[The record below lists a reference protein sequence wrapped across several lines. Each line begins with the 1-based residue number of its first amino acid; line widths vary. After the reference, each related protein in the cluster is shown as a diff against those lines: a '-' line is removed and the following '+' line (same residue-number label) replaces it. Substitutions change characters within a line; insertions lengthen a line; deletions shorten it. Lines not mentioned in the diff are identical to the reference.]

1 LAVTTPSLHGTTVSF
16 LTRRIVFSISR
27 MLPSVAIG
35 NGMFM
40 RNNRIMVNIPP
51 LPIRAIGIS
60 WFREE
65 DYPTLLRIFKDANKM
80 PRTWK
85 EWLEGAEKMEKQVK
99 AQGQNTERVY
109 IDPDTFPDWCRR
121 EGVGVDREGRHKFV
135 ATAMAAKYANQS

>member
-1 LAVTTPSLHGTTVSF
+1 MWRSDQ
-16 LTRRIVFSISR
+16 SI
-27 MLPSVAIG
+27 SVAIG
-35 NGMFM
+35 NGMFV

-65 DYPTLLRIFKDANKM
+65 DYPTLLRLFTDANKM

-121 EGVGVDREGRHKFV
+121 EGVGVNREGRHKFV
-135 ATAMAAKYANQS
+135 ATSMAAKYANQS

>member
-1 LAVTTPSLHGTTVSF
+1 
-16 LTRRIVFSISR
+16 
-27 MLPSVAIG
+27 VAIG
-35 NGMFM
+35 NGMFV

-85 EWLEGAEKMEKQVK
+85 EWHEGAEKMEKQVK

-121 EGVGVDREGRHKFV
+121 EGVGVNREGRHKFV

>member
-1 LAVTTPSLHGTTVSF
+1 MRHYRVTAFDAL
-16 LTRRIVFSISR
+16 I
-27 MLPSVAIG
+27 SVAIG
-35 NGMFM
+35 NGMFV

-65 DYPTLLRIFKDANKM
+65 DYPTLLRLFTDANKM

-121 EGVGVDREGRHKFV
+121 EGVGVNREGRHKFV
-135 ATAMAAKYANQS
+135 ATSMAAKYANQS